1 MVCVIY
7 FGNNGALYV
16 MMKYHVSSSEDK
28 KCTEFCFA
36 NELVHVYHVYVV
48 RHVKVVSCT
57 TVKSILGE
65 SHTIREE
72 EIKLKRKLDIS
83 NNCKEVN
90 CLEEDNIQGKSEFW
104 TRYVFCYLRLQEA
117 IGCIYFVFGKKK

>member
-1 MVCVIY
+1 
-7 FGNNGALYV
+7 

-57 TVKSILGE
+57 TVKSVHHKKFVI
-65 SHTIREE
+65 H
-72 EIKLKRKLDIS
+72 
-83 NNCKEVN
+83 
-90 CLEEDNIQGKSEFW
+90 
-104 TRYVFCYLRLQEA
+104 EA
-117 IGCIYFVFGKKK
+117 T